1 MIVRESTSSLP
12 DRLEDLTEILHACV
26 HAGASVGFVLPF
38 DQADARRYWQDR
50 VFPVITPERNELFSA
65 RQNGRVV
72 GTVTLGMDMMPNQPH
87 RADVAKLLVHP
98 EARRQGLGRALMT
111 VLEERAQALG
121 KELLV
126 LDTRSF
132 DPSLSL
138 YLSLGFKI
146 AGEIP
151 DYCRNP
157 FDERLEP
164 TTYMFKRL

>member
-1 MIVRESTSSLP
+1 
-12 DRLEDLTEILHACV
+12 
-26 HAGASVGFVLPF
+26 
-38 DQADARRYWQDR
+38 
-50 VFPVITPERNELFSA
+50 
-65 RQNGRVV
+65 
-72 GTVTLGMDMMPNQPH
+72 
-87 RADVAKLLVHP
+87 
-98 EARRQGLGRALMT
+98 MT